1 MPDSRRRPL
10 SFRRIAIVAGGIG
23 AIWCTVALFTLWRPV
38 DLSVALL
45 VVLVQVLAIAVFAG
59 PVLSLVA
66 ALSAVILV
74 NWYLVPPYGT
84 FEIASAGNVVTLV
97 VFGVMA
103 VVAATLVE
111 IGARGRQAASEAAR
125 RTELLSEIVMV
136 GDSGDTA
143 QVLERVRIGL
153 GWDYVELRGVLNGK
167 VDGVLARSGMACD
180 SPSVDI
186 PLSEGYRLAGHGVD
200 ASTTDPD
207 FVLSLGSAAVRAYES
222 EQLAAETQ
230 RAEQL
235 AAIDRAR
242 TALLASVG
250 HDLRTPLASLRLSV
264 DALRSPAAG
273 LREEDRRTLL
283 DTIAVS
289 TERLDDFIA
298 NLLDMSRLQA
308 GVVVARIGP
317 MDVADVVDRA
327 ELVFASDRVIV
338 DLPRALPKVAADPA
352 LLERMVANLISN
364 ALRYSPISQPV
375 EVTARSTD
383 ACVVLAVSDR
393 GPGLEAAE
401 AEDVF
406 TAFHGVGAQSDGGS
420 GLGLAIVKGFAE
432 AMGVDVA
439 LRARAEGGLAAEI
452 SIPTWSER
460 A

>member
-1 MPDSRRRPL
+1 M
-10 SFRRIAIVAGGIG
+10 IAGAGII
-23 AIWCTVALFTLWRPV
+23 AIWCTVGIFTLWRPV

-45 VVLVQVLAIAVFAG
+45 VVLVEVLAIAVFAG

-66 ALSAVILV
+66 ALAAAILV

-84 FEIASAGNVVTLV
+84 FEIASAGNVATLV
-97 VFGVMA
+97 VFGIVA
-103 VVAATLVE
+103 IVAATLME
-111 IGARGRQAASEAAR
+111 IGARERRSASEAAR
-125 RTELLSEIVMV
+125 RTELLSEVVMV

-143 QVLERVRIGL
+143 HVLERVRIGL
-153 GWDYVELRGVLNGK
+153 GWDYVELRGIRNGTT
-167 VDGVLARSGMACD
+167 DGVLARSGVAYD
-180 SPSVDI
+180 PPSLDI

-200 ASTTDPD
+200 ASTADPD

-230 RAEQL
+230 RAEEL

-273 LREEDRRTLL
+273 LSEEDRRTLL

-327 ELVFASDRVIV
+327 ELAFASDRVIV

-375 EVTARSTD
+375 EVTARSTGD
-383 ACVVLAVSDR
+383 CVVLTVSDR
-393 GPGLEAAE
+393 GPGIEEAQ
-401 AEDVF
+401 AEDAF
-406 TAFHGVGAQSDGGS
+406 TAFHRVGAQPDGGS

-432 AMGVDVA
+432 AMGVVVV
-439 LRARAEGGLAAEI
+439 LQARAEGGLAAEL
-452 SIPTWSER
+452 SIPAWSEP

>member
-1 MPDSRRRPL
+1 M
-10 SFRRIAIVAGGIG
+10 GIG
-23 AIWCTVALFTLWRPV
+23 VIWCTVALFTLWRPV

-45 VVLVQVLAIAVFAG
+45 VVLVEVLAIAVFAG

-97 VFGVMA
+97 VFGLMA
-103 VVAATLVE
+103 VVAATLME
-111 IGARGRQAASEAAR
+111 IGARERQAAGEAAR
-125 RTELLSEIVMV
+125 RTGLLSDIVV
-136 GDSGDTA
+136 YGDSGDTA
-143 QVLERVRIGL
+143 HVLERVRTGL
-153 GWDYVELRGVLNGK
+153 GWDYVELRGVRSGEA
-167 VDGVLARSGMACD
+167 DCVLARSGVACAP
-180 SPSVDI
+180 PSVDV
-186 PLSEGYRLAGHGVD
+186 PLSEGYRLAGHAVD
-200 ASTTDPD
+200 VSATDPD

-222 EQLAAETQ
+222 EQLAAETK

-235 AAIDRAR
+235 ASIDRAR
-242 TALLASVG
+242 SALLASVG

-264 DALRSPAAG
+264 DALRSPAPG
-273 LREEDRRTLL
+273 LSEEDRRTLL

-308 GVVVARIGP
+308 GVVVARVGP

-327 ELVFASDRVIV
+327 ELAFASDRVIV

-375 EVTARSTD
+375 EVTARSTG
-383 ACVVLAVSDR
+383 ACVVVTVSDR
-393 GPGLEAAE
+393 GPGLEAAQADE
-401 AEDVF
+401 VF
-406 TAFHGVGAQSDGGS
+406 SAFHGVGAQSDGGS

-432 AMGVDVA
+432 AMGIDVA
-439 LRARAEGGLAAEI
+439 LRARAEGGLAAEL
-452 SIPTWSER
+452 SIPTWSEH